1 MANTGGFMRKD
12 EPQNSGPLFHTSG
25 LLNRK
30 RKNGK
35 RASTAKLINAHYIE
49 IDYLLERVEASKTHY
64 QVLGVDREAKSE
76 KIILA
81 YQKSVAAL
89 HHPYYKVRAAVPDEL
104 LERIDSAFRKIS
116 EAFSVLTHHGLRG
129 EYDRS
134 LNRRPV
140 SPLPLEDS
148 RRAEFGPTTKA
159 APPEIEQS
167 QKPAGA
173 QMAASTVSTSE
184 RPVFWKAAGS
194 TTGANRRR
202 CERFKLSVPALVAGY
217 ERGGKWQEVTKT
229 IDVSRMGV
237 AIRMKRRVR
246 EGAVVHITLPLP
258 TRLRSHGFS
267 DPGYNM
273 YAIVR
278 RVEPAIDGMRVVGL
292 EFLGKRPPTGYLHK
306 PWNSFRTEQ
315 WKGPDRRREPRFEA
329 SEQVVV
335 EYLDQSMQMVGR
347 EIALTENVSLNG
359 ARLIARNIP
368 DDFEW
373 VRVTSARR
381 SFHSLAAVRNRY
393 VGKDNSERLCLQFM
407 ENKWPIKN

>member
-1 MANTGGFMRKD
+1 MRSD
-12 EPQNSGPLFHTSG
+12 EPASSGPLFHTSG

-30 RKNGK
+30 RKTGK
-35 RASTAKLINAHYIE
+35 QASTAKLINAHYIE
-49 IDYLLERVEASKTHY
+49 IEYLLERIETSETHY
-64 QVLGVDREAKSE
+64 QSLGVDRSAKSE

-89 HHPYYKVRAAVPDEL
+89 HHPYYKVRAAVPDEM
-104 LERIDSAFRKIS
+104 LERIDNAFKKIS
-116 EAFSVLTHHGLRG
+116 EAFSVLTHQGLRT

-134 LNRRPV
+134 LNRKPVAPIVTEASRP
-140 SPLPLEDS
+140 
-148 RRAEFGPTTKA
+148 AEPVEPSHA
-159 APPEIEQS
+159 APLAIEQGK
-167 QKPAGA
+167 KPADA
-173 QMAASTVSTSE
+173 QMAASKVSTSE
-184 RPVFWKAAGS
+184 RPLFWKAAKNAE
-194 TTGANRRR
+194 GANRRR
-202 CERFKLSVPALVAGY
+202 CERFKLAVPALVAGY
-217 ERGGKWQEVTKT
+217 DPAGGKWQEVTKT

-237 AIRMKRRVR
+237 ALRMKRRIAH
-246 EGAVVHITLPLP
+246 GSVVHITLPLP

-278 RVEPAIDGMRVVGL
+278 RVEPLNDGVRVVGL

-306 PWNSFRTEQ
+306 PWTSFRTDQ
-315 WKGPDRRREPRFEA
+315 WSGPDRRREPRYET

-335 EYLDQSMQMVGR
+335 EYLDHAMQMVGR
-347 EIALTENVSLNG
+347 EIALAENVSLSG
-359 ARLIARNIP
+359 ARLVVESIP
-368 DDFEW
+368 VDFEC

-407 ENKWPIKN
+407 ENKWPIKK

>member
-1 MANTGGFMRKD
+1 
-12 EPQNSGPLFHTSG
+12 
-25 LLNRK
+25 
-30 RKNGK
+30 
-35 RASTAKLINAHYIE
+35 
-49 IDYLLERVEASKTHY
+49 V
-64 QVLGVDREAKSE
+64 
-76 KIILA
+76 
-81 YQKSVAAL
+81 
-89 HHPYYKVRAAVPDEL
+89 
-104 LERIDSAFRKIS
+104 
-116 EAFSVLTHHGLRG
+116 
-129 EYDRS
+129 
-134 LNRRPV
+134 
-140 SPLPLEDS
+140 
-148 RRAEFGPTTKA
+148 
-159 APPEIEQS
+159 PPEIEQG

-173 QMAASTVSTSE
+173 EMAASTVATSE
-184 RPVFWKAAGS
+184 KPVFWKTAGNS
-194 TTGANRRR
+194 AGANRRR
-202 CERFKLSVPALVAGY
+202 CERFKLSVPSLVAGY

-246 EGAVVHITLPLP
+246 EGTVVHITLPLP

-306 PWNSFRTEQ
+306 PWNAFRTEQ
-315 WKGPDRRREPRFEA
+315 WNGPDRRREPRFET
-329 SEQVVV
+329 SEQVAV

-359 ARLIARNIP
+359 ARVIARNIP
-368 DDFEW
+368 DEFEW
-373 VRVTSARR
+373 IRVTSARR

-407 ENKWPIKN
+407 ENKWPVKD